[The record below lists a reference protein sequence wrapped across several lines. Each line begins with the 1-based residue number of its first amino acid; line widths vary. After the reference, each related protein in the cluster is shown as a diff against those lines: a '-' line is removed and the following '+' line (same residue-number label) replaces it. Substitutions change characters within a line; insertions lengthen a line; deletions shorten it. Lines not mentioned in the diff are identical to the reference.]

1 MKTIIITGANGNL
14 GAATVKKF
22 LDSGYHVVA
31 VDHSDSHLGFA
42 QNNDHFELHPV
53 NLLDEAASAT
63 FIKEIIAKHTK
74 IDGALLL
81 VGGFAMGDIASTG
94 KNEFDKM
101 FSLNFNTAY
110 YSTRPLLEHMLH
122 NNDGR
127 LVFVGARPALQPQDG
142 KNMLA
147 YALSKSLL
155 FKLAEFINATAKGKN
170 VTASVVVPSTIDTEI
185 NRKDMP
191 QADFAHWVKPEQLA
205 GLLEFICSDNALPLR
220 EPVYKMYNNA

>member
-22 LDSGYHVVA
+22 LDSGYRVIA
-31 VDHSDSHLGFA
+31 IDHRDTHLGFA
-42 QNNDHFELHPV
+42 KNNDRFEIHPV
-53 NLLDEAASAT
+53 DLTDESASAA
-63 FIKEIIAKHTK
+63 FIGDVIARHQK

-81 VGGFAMGDIASTG
+81 VGGFAMGDMAATG
-94 KNEFDKM
+94 KSELDKM
-101 FSLNFNTAY
+101 FTLNFNTAY
-110 YSTRPLLEHMLH
+110 YSARPLLAHMLQ
-122 NNDGR
+122 NDAGR
-127 LVFVGARPALQPQDG
+127 IVFIGARPALKPADG

-155 FKLAEFINATAKGKN
+155 FTLAEFINAAAKGKN

-191 QADFAHWVKPEQLA
+191 QANFAHWVKPEQLA
-205 GLLEFICSDNALPLR
+205 DVLELICSDKGLPLR
-220 EPVYKMYNNA
+220 ESVYKVYNNA